1 METQNAGVARPLSR
15 ESRIGVIGA
24 GFGGIAM
31 AVTLMRR
38 GFRNVSLFEREATIG
53 GVWRDNVYP
62 GAACDVPSRLYS
74 FSFAPKQDWSH
85 DYGRQAEILD
95 YLRQVAARHGVLER
109 TTLSANLTRATW
121 SDAGWTLEFSG
132 RPPVQVDVLVFAVGQ
147 LSWPVIPEINGL
159 DGFEGAL
166 FHSARWP
173 SDFSADGK
181 RIACVGTGASAI
193 QYVPRLAER
202 AAQLYVFQRSPTHIL
217 PKPDRPRRTRSGP
230 LAGLA
235 HRVERGLLRRT
246 LDLRYGIMRPG
257 SMMAKLAERR
267 ARRNL
272 ENGVADPAL
281 REKLWPDHP
290 IGCKRILLSD
300 DFYPA
305 MARPNVS
312 LVTDGVRAFGPR
324 HVETGAGD
332 RLDCDAV
339 VFGTGFASTE
349 FLKGVEVFGRFGLA
363 LSEVWANGA
372 AAYRGVQ
379 APGFPNMFILY
390 GPNTNLGHNSIVY
403 MLEEQSRYV
412 RRCLQEAV
420 RRRAGWVDAPSAL
433 LAEDQR
439 WKDSALARTSWA
451 ADCGSWYKQ
460 ADGKI
465 TNNWPGTAG
474 AYRAQLRATSVRKL
488 LYGAPA

>member
-1 METQNAGVARPLSR
+1 MDKQGIETAAPLSR
-15 ESRIGVIGA
+15 DARIAVIGT
-24 GFGGIAM
+24 GFGGIGM
-31 AVTLMRR
+31 AVALLRR
-38 GFRNVSLFEREATIG
+38 GFRNVRLFEREETIG

-74 FSFAPKQDWSH
+74 FSFAPKRDWSH
-85 DYGRQAEILD
+85 DYGRQEEILD
-95 YLRQVAARHGVLER
+95 YLKDVAARYGVAER
-109 TTLSANLTRATW
+109 TSFSANLTRATW
-121 SDAGWTLEFSG
+121 SGSGWTLGFDG
-132 RPPVQVDVLVFAVGQ
+132 HPATQADVLAFAVGQ
-147 LSWPVIPEINGL
+147 LSWPVIPDIEGL
-159 DGFEGAL
+159 KEFEGEV

-173 SDFSADGK
+173 ADFSADGK

-202 AAQLYVFQRSPTHIL
+202 AAHLYVFQRSPTHIL
-217 PKPDRPRRTRSGP
+217 PKPDRPRRGRSALLDGI
-230 LAGLA
+230 A
-235 HRVERGLLRRT
+235 RRFERSLLRRT
-246 LDLRYGIMRPG
+246 LDLRYGIMKPG
-257 SMMAKLAERR
+257 SMMAKLAERQ

-272 ENGVADPAL
+272 EKGVSDPAL
-281 REKLWPDHP
+281 REKLWPDYP

-312 LVTDGVRAFGPR
+312 LVTEGVRALGPR
-324 HVETGAGD
+324 HVETMPGD
-332 RLDCDAV
+332 RVDCDAV
-339 VFGTGFASTE
+339 IFGTGFASTQ
-349 FLKGVEVFGRFGLA
+349 FLKGIEVFGRGDLP
-363 LSEVWANGA
+363 LSEVWAGGA
-372 AAYRGVQ
+372 AAYRGIQV
-379 APGFPNMFILY
+379 PDFPNMFILY

-412 RRCLQEAV
+412 TRCLDEAV
-420 RRRAGWVDAPSAL
+420 RRGAGWVDAPRSA

-439 WKDSALARTSWA
+439 WKQTALARTSWA

-465 TNNWPGTAG
+465 TNNWPGAAG

-488 LYGAPA
+488 LYGA